1 MVAAWIS
8 WIPGKLDRDLP
19 RAVAAAISEGA
30 DPAVWHLM
38 KGQNPMAEKQVI
50 LVSGAAGY
58 WGFRVATRLMTE
70 PGYQLIG
77 LDAEHPSIEI
87 KGLDFVRADI
97 RNALLV
103 ELLRAERVDTVCHLA
118 FVHSYQRSEA
128 DFENNVMGTA
138 KLLAACAE
146 AGVRRVVLRSSMTV
160 YGARP
165 TNPAFLTEE
174 SPLRGS
180 KRYGYVRDLVEIET
194 FCNVFR
200 RRVPQMNLTVLR
212 FASIVGPSADTPM
225 VRFLKQPW
233 APSLMGF
240 DPMMQVIHEDD
251 VVEALA
257 YAALNDVPGAFNVAA
272 EGVLP
277 LSKIRGLAGKLPV
290 AVLHPF
296 AYWGVGLMGGIGLP
310 VSRYMPIEPN
320 YLRYPWVGDLTRMHR
335 DLGFEPLHTA
345 EDTLCEFT
353 RRARSAPY
361 RSGSINETRA
371 EEWLRDII
379 EQRRSARG
387 GPGLTHSEVEGG
399 DKDGD

>member
-1 MVAAWIS
+1 
-8 WIPGKLDRDLP
+8 
-19 RAVAAAISEGA
+19 
-30 DPAVWHLM
+30 
-38 KGQNPMAEKQVI
+38 
-50 LVSGAAGY
+50 
-58 WGFRVATRLMTE
+58 
-70 PGYQLIG
+70 
-77 LDAEHPSIEI
+77 
-87 KGLDFVRADI
+87 
-97 RNALLV
+97 
-103 ELLRAERVDTVCHLA
+103 VDTVCHLA

-128 DFENNVMGTA
+128 AFENNVMGTA

-146 AGVRRVVLRSSMTV
+146 AGVRRVVIRSSTAA

-180 KRYGYVRDLVEIET
+180 KRYGYVRDFIEIET

-200 RRVPQMNLTVLR
+200 RRMPQLDLTVLR
-212 FASIVGPSADTPM
+212 FASIVGPTADTPM

-257 YAALNDVPGAFNVAA
+257 YATLHEVPGVFNIAA
-272 EGVLP
+272 EETLP

-290 AVLHPF
+290 AVFHPF
-296 AYWGVGLMGGIGLP
+296 AYWGVGLMGGIGIP

-335 DLGFEPLHTA
+335 DLGFAPFHTA
-345 EDTLCEFT
+345 DDTLCEFT

-371 EEWLRDII
+371 EEWLRDVI
-379 EQRRSARG
+379 EQRRLARS
-387 GPGLTHSEVEGG
+387 GPGLTHPGAEEG
-399 DKDGD
+399 DKDGE